1 MQSMTGMGT
10 AEARA
15 KGVTIRAE
23 MRSVNHRFLDLALR
37 APSSLN
43 AFEPWIRDRVASILQ
58 RGRISL
64 NLEMELSS
72 GRSEIVVNEEFVS
85 AYLKAARGLA
95 RRHGLPGEIDIA
107 HIAALPETFSLIEKS
122 VPATQLKKLVE
133 EAVNGALDKLEAM
146 RTKEGRALVRQL
158 RSRLKKLKQHLKRV
172 QSRAEDLPSR
182 TRTRLE
188 ERLAASGAREVVDP
202 QRLAQEIVLMV
213 EKSTITEEMERLAS
227 HIEQF
232 DDTLSAPDAES
243 KRLGFLLQEMHREV
257 NTMGSKVSDLHI
269 TDQVV
274 RMKGEIE
281 NMREQ
286 VQNLE

>member
-1 MQSMTGMGT
+1 MQSMTGMGA
-10 AEARA
+10 AEART

-37 APSSLN
+37 APSSLTS
-43 AFEPWIRDRVASILQ
+43 FEPWIRDRVASILQ
-58 RGRISL
+58 RGRITL
-64 NLEMELSS
+64 NLEIELSS

-107 HIAALPETFSLIEKS
+107 HIADLPETFSVTERS
-122 VPATQLKKLVE
+122 VPAKQLKKLVE
-133 EAVNGALDKLEAM
+133 EAVNGALNKLEAM
-146 RTKEGRALVRQL
+146 RVKEGRALVRQL
-158 RSRLKKLKQHLKRV
+158 RLRLKKLKQHLKKV
-172 QSRAEDLPSR
+172 QNRAEDLPSR

-202 QRLAQEIVLMV
+202 QRLAQEIVLLV

-232 DDTLSAPDAES
+232 DDTLSAPDAQS

>member
-1 MQSMTGMGT
+1 LT
-10 AEARA
+10 
-15 KGVTIRAE
+15 
-23 MRSVNHRFLDLALR
+23 
-37 APSSLN
+37 
-43 AFEPWIRDRVASILQ
+43 AFEPWIRDRVGSILQ
-58 RGRISL
+58 RGRITL

-85 AYLKAARGLA
+85 AYLKAARRLA

-107 HIAALPETFSLIEKS
+107 HIATLPETFSVKERS
-122 VPATQLKKLVE
+122 VPAKQLKGLLE
-133 EAVNGALDKLEAM
+133 EAVNGALGKLEAM
-146 RTKEGRALVRQL
+146 REKEGRALVRQL
-158 RSRLKKLKQHLKRV
+158 RSRLKKLKQHLKKV
-172 QSRAEDLPSR
+172 QNRAEDLPSR
-182 TRTRLE
+182 IKSRLE
-188 ERLAASGAREVVDP
+188 DRLNASGAREVVDP
-202 QRLAQEIVLMV
+202 QRLAQEIVLLV

-232 DDTLSAPDAES
+232 DDTLSANDAES

-257 NTMGSKVSDLHI
+257 NTMGSKVTDLHI

>member
-1 MQSMTGMGT
+1 
-10 AEARA
+10 
-15 KGVTIRAE
+15 

-37 APSSLN
+37 APSSLT

-58 RGRISL
+58 RGRITL

-107 HIAALPETFSLIEKS
+107 HIADLPETFSVTERS
-122 VPATQLKKLVE
+122 VPAKQLKKLVE
-133 EAVNGALDKLEAM
+133 EAVNGALNKLESM
-146 RTKEGRALVRQL
+146 RGKEGRALVRQL
-158 RSRLKKLKQHLKRV
+158 RSRLKRLKQHLKKV
-172 QSRAEDLPSR
+172 QDRAEDLPSR

-202 QRLAQEIVLMV
+202 QRLAQEIVLLV

-227 HIEQF
+227 HIAQF
-232 DDTLSAPDAES
+232 GDTLSAPDAQS